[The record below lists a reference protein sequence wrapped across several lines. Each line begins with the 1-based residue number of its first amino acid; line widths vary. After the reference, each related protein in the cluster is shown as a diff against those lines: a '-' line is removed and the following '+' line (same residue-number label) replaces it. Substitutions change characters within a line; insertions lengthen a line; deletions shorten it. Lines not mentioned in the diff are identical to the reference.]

1 MESPRTD
8 ASEGSESGNG
18 PHSSKNSPEGRL
30 VVVAGPGGVGKSTVV
45 AELRRRL
52 PLEFSVSVTTRPP
65 RPGEVDGVHYRF
77 VDDDTFQRLVSQGAF
92 LEWAIYNGRYYGTLR
107 EPVEQA
113 LRAGRD
119 VLLEIDVQGARQ
131 VRKLVPDAVLIF
143 IAPPSV
149 EELRRR
155 LEARGDTSPAEIEA
169 KIRIAEEEMREAP
182 RLFDLLVVNDRLDQA
197 VDRIVGFLTDR
208 VR

>member
-1 MESPRTD
+1 M
-8 ASEGSESGNG
+8 
-18 PHSSKNSPEGRL
+18 
-30 VVVAGPGGVGKSTVV
+30 
-45 AELRRRL
+45 
-52 PLEFSVSVTTRPP
+52 
-65 RPGEVDGVHYRF
+65 HYRF

-92 LEWAIYNGRYYGTLR
+92 LEWAVYNGRYYGTLR

-197 VDRIVGFLTDR
+197 VERIVGFLTDR